1 MGTMIHVQARK
12 EERYG
17 LDEPWDAAVATERIR
32 AMARDPRFSLAYKV
46 HAMQRLAE
54 RGILTGDVLF
64 VLKHG
69 FVYGKPTPATRP
81 DFYRYEMESRTPN
94 SAGRAVSVVVIP
106 DYKNLICK
114 IVTVMWVDETS
125 TRAGTILDKCE

>member
-1 MGTMIHVQARK
+1 MG
-12 EERYG
+12 
-17 LDEPWDAAVATERIR
+17 EPWDATVATERIR
-32 AMARDPRFSLAYKV
+32 TIARDRRFSLAYKV

-69 FVYGKPTPATRP
+69 FVYGEPTPATRP

-94 SAGRAVSVVVIP
+94 SDGRSVKVVVIP
-106 DYKNLICK
+106 DSKNLICK

-125 TRAGTILDKCE
+125 TRVGTIFDERE